1 MKKNLKKLLVTFVM
15 LIFSVGANA
24 KVNKTP
30 ISIQEQGRFT
40 VGGKVKTSEG
50 TYTPIPKSI
59 ADRKGGAFW
68 DAYNASIEA
77 GGQTLHGDHASVF
90 YQIPVKAKKNP
101 LVFLHGYGGGV
112 QTWQTTPDGREGFDT
127 IFLRKGYSIYLID
140 QPRQGSASK
149 TTEKYEIKAV
159 PDEQFWYAQF
169 RIGVYPNMNKG
180 VAFPADKESQEQ
192 FFRSMTTSTGAF
204 DLNLITDSMVKLF
217 EKIGKGIFITHSAGG
232 AVGWMTA
239 IKSDK
244 VTAVVSYE
252 PGAFPFP
259 EGEVPEKIESRF
271 GDVAPM
277 VVSKEDFKKLT
288 KIPIIIY
295 FGDFIPEQLDG
306 TQGGEQWYIRM
317 KLAQQFVETVN
328 KYRGKA
334 ELVHLP
340 KVGIKGN
347 THFIFS
353 DLNNQ
358 QYPQPI
364 KISIYSQLLFS

>member
-1 MKKNLKKLLVTFVM
+1 
-15 LIFSVGANA
+15 
-24 KVNKTP
+24 
-30 ISIQEQGRFT
+30 
-40 VGGKVKTSEG
+40 
-50 TYTPIPKSI
+50 
-59 ADRKGGAFW
+59 
-68 DAYNASIEA
+68 
-77 GGQTLHGDHASVF
+77 
-90 YQIPVKAKKNP
+90 
-101 LVFLHGYGGGV
+101 
-112 QTWQTTPDGREGFDT
+112 
-127 IFLRKGYSIYLID
+127 
-140 QPRQGSASK
+140 
-149 TTEKYEIKAV
+149 
-159 PDEQFWYAQF
+159 
-169 RIGVYPNMNKG
+169 
-180 VAFPADKESQEQ
+180 
-192 FFRSMTTSTGAF
+192 
-204 DLNLITDSMVKLF
+204 
-217 EKIGKGIFITHSAGG
+217 
-232 AVGWMTA
+232 MTA

-317 KLAQQFVETVN
+317 KLAQQFIETVN
-328 KYRGKA
+328 KYGGKA

-358 QYPQPI
+358 QVAEHLANWLR
-364 KISIYSQLLFS
+364 KNGLDK